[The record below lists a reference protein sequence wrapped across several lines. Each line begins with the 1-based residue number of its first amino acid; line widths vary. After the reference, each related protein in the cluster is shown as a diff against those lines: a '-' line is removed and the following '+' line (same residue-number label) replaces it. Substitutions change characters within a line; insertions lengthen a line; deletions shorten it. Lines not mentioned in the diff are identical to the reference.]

1 MLPSGLGVKVDV
13 VDLVTS
19 VVVSGEDNGAN
30 ENLLSIGVEVL
41 PAELENVRQVIAD
54 SLGAE
59 DAVRDVDAEHDAV
72 FVLLHGRDVA
82 RPNLQLVL
90 RNHVAVARVVVIP
103 VHHHHL
109 ESIHDTPEEDVVEM
123 NAVPVSHP
131 LVPLQADGYGHGR
144 SIVGVF

>member
-30 ENLLSIGVEVL
+30 ESLLSVGVEVL

-72 FVLLHGRDVA
+72 FVLLHGRD
-82 RPNLQLVL
+82 
-90 RNHVAVARVVVIP
+90 I
-103 VHHHHL
+103 
-109 ESIHDTPEEDVVEM
+109 
-123 NAVPVSHP
+123 
-131 LVPLQADGYGHGR
+131 
-144 SIVGVF
+144 

>member
-30 ENLLSIGVEVL
+30 ESVGVEVL
-41 PAELENVRQVIAD
+41 PAELENIRQVIAD

-72 FVLLHGRDVA
+72 FVLLHGRD
-82 RPNLQLVL
+82 
-90 RNHVAVARVVVIP
+90 I
-103 VHHHHL
+103 
-109 ESIHDTPEEDVVEM
+109 
-123 NAVPVSHP
+123 
-131 LVPLQADGYGHGR
+131 
-144 SIVGVF
+144 

>member
-19 VVVSGEDNGAN
+19 VVVSGEDNGTN
-30 ENLLSIGVEVL
+30 ESLLSVGVEVL

-72 FVLLHGRDVA
+72 TVTGDPSLGFSDWRMVLLSG
-82 RPNLQLVL
+82 N
-90 RNHVAVARVVVIP
+90 
-103 VHHHHL
+103 
-109 ESIHDTPEEDVVEM
+109 
-123 NAVPVSHP
+123 
-131 LVPLQADGYGHGR
+131 
-144 SIVGVF
+144 